1 MEFILI
7 GHRGGVEFGQE
18 NTLGTLANA
27 LEHGVTCIETDVR
40 QTSDGVPVIFHNP
53 EVNGSEIDKT
63 PFSDLRSRHPGIP
76 SLAEYMDLAAD
87 RCRFNLEIKQAD
99 PAALLET
106 LKPYDLEK
114 IIFSSFNVDIVEGL
128 RKLSPGLELG
138 LLVNHLFKN
147 SEAVDFAA
155 ARGFEVLL
163 PFELMATRHLVE
175 YAHEKGMKVIVWTVN
190 HAFELNRLLGHG
202 IDGIITDNYTAMR
215 DHLRKEGYE
224 PVDYPR

>member
-7 GHRGGVEFGQE
+7 GHRGGVEFGPE
-18 NTLGTLANA
+18 NTLETLASA

-40 QTSDGVPVIFHNP
+40 QTSDGVPVILHNP
-53 EVNGSEIDKT
+53 ETNGCEIDKT
-63 PFSDLRSRHPGIP
+63 PFSEVRSRHPGIP
-76 SLAEYMDLAAD
+76 SLAEYMDLAAG

-99 PAALLET
+99 PAALLGA
-106 LKPYDLEK
+106 LKPYDFGK

-128 RKLSPGLELG
+128 RDLSPRLELG

-155 ARGFEVLL
+155 SRGFKVLL

-175 YAHEKGMKVIVWTVN
+175 RAHECGMKVIVWTVN
-190 HAFELNRLLGHG
+190 HAFELDRLLEHG
-202 IDGIITDNYTAMR
+202 IDGIISDNYTTMR
-215 DHLRKEGYE
+215 DHLEKKGYD

>member
-7 GHRGGVEFGQE
+7 GHRGGVEFGPE
-18 NTLGTLANA
+18 NTLETLASA

-40 QTSDGVPVIFHNP
+40 QTADGVPVIYHNP
-53 EVNGSEIDKT
+53 EVDHLEIDRT
-63 PFSDLRSRHPGIP
+63 AFSELRSVSPGIP
-76 SLAEYMDLAAD
+76 SLVEYMDLAAG

-99 PAALLET
+99 PAVLLET
-106 LKPYDLEK
+106 LEPYGLSS
-114 IIFSSFNVDIVEGL
+114 ILFSSFNVDIVEGL
-128 RKLSPGLELG
+128 RGLSPGLEVG

-155 ARGFEVLL
+155 SRGFEVLL

-190 HAFELNRLLGHG
+190 HALELDRLLGHG

-215 DHLRKEGYE
+215 DHLLKEGYH

>member
-7 GHRGGVEFGQE
+7 GHRGGVEFGPE
-18 NTLGTLANA
+18 NTLETLESA
-27 LEHGVTCIETDVR
+27 LENGVTCIETDVR
-40 QTSDGVPVIFHNP
+40 QTSDGVPVIYHNP
-53 EVNGSEIDKT
+53 EANGSEIDKT
-63 PFSDLRSRHPGIP
+63 PFPELRSRHPGIP

-99 PAALLET
+99 PAVLLET
-106 LKPYDLEK
+106 LEPYDLGQ

-128 RKLSPGLELG
+128 RELSPGLELG

-155 ARGFEVLL
+155 THGFEVLL

-190 HAFELNRLLGHG
+190 HAFELDRLLGHG

-215 DHLRKEGYE
+215 DHLRKEGHE